1 MKACA
6 EKHVLEALA
15 LQEQSKQPQTIDVVA
30 SALEYLNELDR
41 CPGPKC
47 NVPFEHSGDCN
58 AYGKCTLVTLSFNA
72 GGCAAMFCTSCKVHY
87 CLWCRSIVVAV
98 PGGKHK
104 DDNLATHAHVF
115 DCQKAPH
122 DKSKILTD
130 SVLFPVGNSEFDT
143 SDFLHAFCKIQRLE
157 ILALQVQKGLCIC
170 IFGVYTCYTLRL
182 ANRVC
187 YRLVL

>member
-1 MKACA
+1 MNWTGAQ
-6 EKHVLEALA
+6 VLSATCRLSTQVIVMHMESVHLS
-15 LQEQSKQPQTIDVVA
+15 LSHSMQVDVRPCFAPVA
-30 SALEYLNELDR
+30 KSIIV
-41 CPGPKC
+41 CG
-47 NVPFEHSGDCN
+47 
-58 AYGKCTLVTLSFNA
+58 A
-72 GGCAAMFCTSCKVHY
+72 G
-87 CLWCRSIVVAV
+87 V

-182 ANRVC
+182 ANLVC

>member
-1 MKACA
+1 MNWTGAQG
-6 EKHVLEALA
+6 L
-15 LQEQSKQPQTIDVVA
+15 
-30 SALEYLNELDR
+30 SATCRLSTQVIVMYMES
-41 CPGPKC
+41 
-47 NVPFEHSGDCN
+47 VHS
-58 AYGKCTLVTLSFNA
+58 LSFNA

-130 SVLFPVGNSEFDT
+130 SVLFPVGNYSEFDT
-143 SDFLHAFCKIQRLE
+143 SDFLHAFCKIERLE

-170 IFGVYTCYTLRL
+170 IFGVYTSSS
-182 ANRVC
+182 
-187 YRLVL
+187 